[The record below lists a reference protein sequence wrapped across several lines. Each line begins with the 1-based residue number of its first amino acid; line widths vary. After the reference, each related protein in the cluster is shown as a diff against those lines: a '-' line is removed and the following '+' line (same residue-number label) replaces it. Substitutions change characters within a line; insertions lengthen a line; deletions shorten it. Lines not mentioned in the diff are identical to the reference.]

1 MQRKKI
7 LMVIIGVCAIAAGA
21 WFFFLNGKIS
31 PQNDR
36 AELSG
41 AVARVNGEEIARVK
55 LEDAEAKIAMGQG
68 IDVASLDAASLKQ
81 LETQALDAL
90 IANALIQQAV
100 ASSGITAKGAEI
112 DAQMEVIKSQFQD
125 DSQFKEALLEQK
137 LSESELRS
145 QVVGRLAQQMYL
157 EQAVDIA
164 SITISDEEV
173 NALYDQEATVSENV
187 PPLEDVRGQIE
198 SFIAGQKQQEL
209 ITAHV
214 QKLRAAANIEI
225 LI

>member
-1 MQRKKI
+1 
-7 LMVIIGVCAIAAGA
+7 MVIIGVCAVAAGA

-31 PQNDR
+31 PQNGK
-36 AELSG
+36 AELSA
-41 AVARVNGEEIARVK
+41 AVVRVNGEEIARAK

-100 ASSGITAKGAEI
+100 ASSGIAATGAEI
-112 DAQMEVIKSQFQD
+112 DAQMTIIKSQFQD
-125 DSQFKEALLEQK
+125 DSQFKGALLEQK
-137 LSESELRS
+137 LSESDLRS
-145 QVVGRLAQQMYL
+145 QVAGRLAQQMYL

-164 SITISDEEV
+164 SITVSDEEV
-173 NALYDQEATVSENV
+173 NALYNQAAVSENV

-198 SFIAGQKQQEL
+198 SFIVGQKQQEI

-214 QKLRAAANIEI
+214 QKLRAAASIEI